1 MIAESR
7 SLIFTRDDVVAAV
20 LSFARERPEFL
31 PDGELLEVQIEGSA
45 APELCIRLQVP
56 DRIFET
62 TIRLSAEQLAAVM
75 IHFCIAKRIPIP
87 RRSRKEIRHAASG
100 GIQLLIAM
108 DRPAARQ
115 PASGPLVIPFQ
126 AA

>member
-7 SLIFTRDDVVAAV
+7 SLIFTRDDVVTAV
-20 LSFARERPEFL
+20 LSFARERPEFM
-31 PDGELLEVQIEGSA
+31 PDGELVEMQIEGSPG
-45 APELCIRLQVP
+45 PELCIRVQVP

-75 IHFCIAKRIPIP
+75 IHFCIARRIPIP

-100 GIQLLIAM
+100 GIQLLITM
-108 DRPAARQ
+108 DRPAAPP
-115 PASGPLVIPFQ
+115 PAPGSLVIPFQ